1 MRGNL
6 DRRVVSTAGVLLMT
20 ASALAQS
27 GAAPSVARLEPVGRG
42 LYEVAI
48 GESTNAVYIASTGPG
63 ERRIFVLDPR
73 TLAVTASISTDR
85 QPAFGLAFN
94 NRTRTLYTTNTRSS
108 SVSAIDVASGQ
119 IKATIQAPD
128 GGGAHVFRA
137 LVDEPSNTVYVSLP
151 GTPSRIWVI
160 DGATNTLRH
169 EIPNTGGRS
178 TGLAL
183 DRAANRL
190 YTCSIASSEIL
201 EIDLASRQVV
211 RRFPSGGQ
219 GTTHLV
225 FDAASNRLFATHQRS
240 GEVTVLDP
248 GTGRVLKSI
257 PTGAGALGL
266 ALDGHRA
273 LLYVANR
280 LAGTVSVIDTRRLEM
295 VTTLKAGSMP
305 NSVAVDSRTGSAFVT
320 FKAAPRRPGDPPDS
334 GGDTVALI
342 EKRKERSEK

>member
-1 MRGNL
+1 MAIGGVIL
-6 DRRVVSTAGVLLMT
+6 TA
-20 ASALAQS
+20 ASVLAQS
-27 GAAPSVARLEPVGRG
+27 GAAPSVTRLEPVGRG
-42 LYEVAI
+42 LYEVAV
-48 GESTNAVYIASTGPG
+48 GESTDAIYVASTGPG

-73 TLAVTASISTDR
+73 TLAVTGSIATDR

-108 SVSAIDVASGQ
+108 SVSAIDVGSGQ
-119 IKATIQAPD
+119 IKATIQSPD

-137 LVDEPSNTVYVSLP
+137 LVDEPSNTVYISLP

-183 DRAANRL
+183 DRATNRL
-190 YTCSIASSEIL
+190 YTCSIASNEIL
-201 EIDLASRQVV
+201 EIDLGSRQVV

-225 FDAASNRLFATHQRS
+225 FDASGSRLFATHQRS

-248 GTGRVLKSI
+248 GSGTVVKSI

-266 ALDGHRA
+266 AFDERLD

-280 LAGTVSVIDTRRLEM
+280 LAGTVSVIDSRRLE
-295 VTTLKAGSMP
+295 VIATLKAGSMP

-342 EKRKERSEK
+342 KQ